1 MAACCWTL
9 AANLLFVLLRLLV
22 VAESKN
28 ISQATLRS
36 LVVAH
41 DVPAGF
47 SIDRWASSSPEVEY
61 KLLRSPFSD
70 RFALVDNGLLMTTTK
85 LDALIHQ
92 PQPLTLYLAE
102 DGPSRK
108 STHAVQVYVVDR
120 QQLVRFAKPVYRTH
134 VVENAPAGTLVL
146 DGLSVLMENGSQVK
160 FDIMSGGSDGFRI
173 ERIDTHN
180 STSARLVTKR
190 PLDRENQP
198 IYDLVVRAVSAHPPG
213 TATCRVIILVD
224 DVNDNRPI
232 FSTSE
237 YHFHLPTTA
246 MKYDRIGR
254 VKAVDADGDHAV
266 YRLTSPSNSFVMIPQ
281 TGELILIDPQ
291 VPSSNRSYILE
302 ASAKDKREPGWQTE
316 QAARIIITIRSPE
329 EEITGSTLPD
339 EHNIVKRRAPRA
351 LRPTKRIEFSEA
363 DGAPEGKLMFALD
376 KPSEK
381 ERFKIRDDNPWV
393 TVEPNG
399 NVRVKRKWD
408 YEELGPEKTI
418 DFWVTITN
426 TEGGGRKPLEN
437 SPSLLLPIL
446 DFFFFII
453 DIFSSILY
461 GNRSCLSFIPFTR
474 RKTSFASFSLI
485 VKRNNTN
492 RSTMVRSLWLP
503 RLRTWTSGVVVLVGP
518 DDRELFSL
526 SLSIWLS
533 IRRSG

>member
-22 VAESKN
+22 AESKN
-28 ISQATLRS
+28 VSHPTQRS

-70 RFALVDNGLLMTTTK
+70 RFALVDNGLLMTTAK
-85 LDALIHQ
+85 LDALIHH

-108 STHAVQVYVVDR
+108 STHAVQVYIVDR
-120 QQLVRFAKPVYRTH
+120 QHLVRFAKPVYRAH
-134 VVENAPAGTLVL
+134 VAENAPAGTLVL
-146 DGLSVLMENGSQVK
+146 DGLSVLAENGSQVK

-173 ERIDTHN
+173 ER
-180 STSARLVTKR
+180 STDSGNTTTVRLVTKR

-198 IYDLVVRAVSAHPPG
+198 VYDLVVRAVSAHPPG
-213 TATCRVIILVD
+213 TATCRVIISVD

-232 FSTSE
+232 FSLLE
-237 YHFHLPTTA
+237 YHFSLPTTA

-266 YRLTSPSNSFVMIPQ
+266 YRLTSPSNAFVMIPQ
-281 TGELILIDPQ
+281 TGEIILIDPQ
-291 VPSSNRSYILE
+291 LPSSNRSYVLE
-302 ASAKDKREPGWQTE
+302 ASAKDRRQPGWETE
-316 QAARIIITIRSPE
+316 HPARIIITIRSEEVGTEAAPE
-329 EEITGSTLPD
+329 
-339 EHNIVKRRAPRA
+339 EHNIVKRRAQRA

-376 KPSEK
+376 RPSDK

-426 TEGGGRKPLEN
+426 TEGGGKGATQG
-437 SPSLLLPIL
+437 LP
-446 DFFFFII
+446 FFFF
-453 DIFSSILY
+453 SSV
-461 GNRSCLSFIPFTR
+461 LSSSDSQPT
-474 RKTSFASFSLI
+474 
-485 VKRNNTN
+485 
-492 RSTMVRSLWLP
+492 
-503 RLRTWTSGVVVLVGP
+503 
-518 DDRELFSL
+518 
-526 SLSIWLS
+526 
-533 IRRSG
+533 

>member
-1 MAACCWTL
+1 MAACSCWTL
-9 AANLLFVLLRLLV
+9 AANLLFVLLRLFV
-22 VAESKN
+22 ASAESKN
-28 ISQATLRS
+28 VTGPALRS

-47 SIDRWASSSPEVEY
+47 SIDRWASSSPETEY

-70 RFALVDNGLLMTTTK
+70 RFALVDNGLLMTTAK
-85 LDALIHQ
+85 LDTLIHH

-120 QQLVRFAKPVYRTH
+120 QHLIRFGKPVYRAH
-134 VVENAPAGTLVL
+134 VPENAPAGTLVL
-146 DGLSVLMENGSQVK
+146 DGLSVMADNGSQVK

-173 ERIDTHN
+173 ERSGDNGT
-180 STSARLVTKR
+180 TVVRLVTRR

-198 IYDLVVRAVSAHPPG
+198 IYDLVIRAVSAHPPG
-213 TATCRVIILVD
+213 TATCRVIISVD

-232 FSTSE
+232 FSALE
-237 YHFHLPTTA
+237 YHFEVPTSA
-246 MKYDRIGR
+246 MKYDRVGR

-281 TGELILIDPQ
+281 TGEIILIDPLL
-291 VPSSNRSYILE
+291 PSSNRSYMLE
-302 ASAKDKREPGWQTE
+302 ASAKDRRDPGWETE
-316 QAARIIITIRSPE
+316 QPARIIITIGAAE
-329 EEITGSTLPD
+329 EALESKTEGEEG

-426 TEGGGRKPLEN
+426 SEGGGKTVTTTTRFHLTK
-437 SPSLLLPIL
+437 
-446 DFFFFII
+446 FFFFLVLSPFWLSEIYPG
-453 DIFSSILY
+453 SS
-461 GNRSCLSFIPFTR
+461 
-474 RKTSFASFSLI
+474 RKKRLVQV
-485 VKRNNTN
+485 VKRN
-492 RSTMVRSLWLP
+492 
-503 RLRTWTSGVVVLVGP
+503 
-518 DDRELFSL
+518 
-526 SLSIWLS
+526 
-533 IRRSG
+533 